1 MKRMPMMIMT
11 LAIAGMFL
19 ISPVAAASSQGL
31 GWAVDIGFHTEYTL
45 TATHVSTLGVP
56 DLNEGFYMNLTGMP
70 GVPIP
75 DPLDNW
81 TEIPSNFAIQF
92 YWDNGT
98 SIGQWISMFSGLTA
112 VGDRFILPIGNW
124 DLLETLLANELVG
137 EDITSGVTEWQV
149 VWSMDQTSTE
159 DLRITA
165 TYSKTDG
172 VLSDYGIEI
181 VSTLNSSV
189 LGHFL
194 VERTTEPGGSELV
207 QFLLD
212 NILYIGIG
220 IGIIVIIGALVC
232 IQRRQ

>member
-1 MKRMPMMIMT
+1 MILT
-11 LAIAGMFL
+11 LAILGMFL
-19 ISPVAAASSQGL
+19 ISPVAAATSQGL
-31 GWAVDIGFHTEYTL
+31 GWAVDIGFQTEYTL
-45 TATHVSTLGVP
+45 TATHVNSLGYP
-56 DLNEGFYMNLTGMP
+56 DLNEGLYMNITGMP
-70 GVPIP
+70 GAAIP
-75 DPLDNW
+75 DPLNNW
-81 TEIPSNFAIQF
+81 TEIPSNFATQF
-92 YWDNGT
+92 YWDNDT
-98 SIGQWISMFSGLTA
+98 SIGQWNSIFDGLTA
-112 VGDRFILPIGNW
+112 VGDRFILPVGNW
-124 DLLETLLANELVG
+124 DLLETLLASELVG

-189 LGHFL
+189 LGHLL
-194 VERTTEPGGSELV
+194 VERSTEPGGSELV

-220 IGIIVIIGALVC
+220 VGTIVIIGALVC
-232 IQRRQ
+232 IRRK